1 MLLAVDGVA
10 AHKSPP
16 MEASRVRTGMAGWY
30 RRLRSFKLSLL
41 AALSM
46 SVWPAA
52 AQDAELWLYT
62 CDHFLGSACLRLPNF
77 MSVSY
82 EVPTGFGLHQVSAKS
97 GMSLTLYEGDARSR
111 SISEDAPSLSFSADG
126 REVTGYHQSKGTGRE
141 VVDVVVLQGGSG
153 KGAVHLHVLIES
165 EAQRAD
171 AARVL
176 AGFRPCRLRISR
188 RETTQSCPR
197 VSSIGERLAAWLMA
211 SKVDDG

>member
-1 MLLAVDGVA
+1 MMAGT
-10 AHKSPP
+10 SPP
-16 MEASRVRTGMAGWY
+16 MEASRVRTDMAGLY

-41 AALSM
+41 VALSM

-52 AQDAELWLYT
+52 AQDAKLWLYT

-82 EVPTGFGLHQVSAKS
+82 EVPADFGLHQVSAES

-111 SISEDAPSLSFSADG
+111 SISDDPPSLSFSADG
-126 REVTGYHQSKGTGRE
+126 RVVTGYQQSQGTGRE

-153 KGAVHLHVLIES
+153 KGAVHMHVVIES

-176 AGFRPCRLRISR
+176 SGFRPCRLRISR
-188 RETTQSCPR
+188 RMARQACPR
-197 VSSIGERLAAWLMA
+197 VSGIGERMAAWLMA
-211 SKVDDG
+211 SKVDGG